1 MFALAWAS
9 QHVFTCIQ
17 AIDIARPSSCK
28 EDNCFP
34 PAPSLCQVAGTLKL
48 ELAQYREAARNQH
61 TDLLQRQSPYVSC
74 FFMFQNGHTP
84 GVDPSISDTRSGR
97 YFSMLFTDRRMWSKS
112 QDIWMTDSMKGVQL
126 HLWPWYNMKPVQMS
140 LMRSGTTCAFVCSNP
155 RFCPCCQPLSRL
167 RPLLS
172 SVLI

>member
-1 MFALAWAS
+1 MYS
-9 QHVFTCIQ
+9 HVFK
-17 AIDIARPSSCK
+17 P
-28 EDNCFP
+28 
-34 PAPSLCQVAGTLKL
+34 LTLL
-48 ELAQYREAARNQH
+48 
-61 TDLLQRQSPYVSC
+61 DLLHVRKITASLLHLPFARWLALWSWNWRSIVRLPGTNTLIYCNDSLHMYHV
-74 FFMFQNGHTP
+74 FFMLQNGRTP
-84 GVDPSISDTRSGR
+84 GVNPSISDTRSGR
-97 YFSMLFTDRRMWSKS
+97 CFSVFFTDRRMWSKS

-126 HLWPWYNMKPVQMS
+126 QLWPWYNMKPVQMS